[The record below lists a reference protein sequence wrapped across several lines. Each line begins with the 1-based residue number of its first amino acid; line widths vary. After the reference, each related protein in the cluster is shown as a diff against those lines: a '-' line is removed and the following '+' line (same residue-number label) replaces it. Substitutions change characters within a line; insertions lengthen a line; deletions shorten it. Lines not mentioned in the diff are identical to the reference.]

1 MRSYFAT
8 YVEEYRLFFYALD
21 VLALILGVVA
31 FIQPTEIELP
41 DNISYRHTGLYAYSA
56 SAPSEVYQGGKL
68 ESGAA
73 IFPAVSC
80 QVDTHYYYLFNSS
93 EAASL
98 QGTYQ
103 WTAEVSSSNGWKQNI
118 LSLPETSFEGTSL
131 STSVTLDV
139 CAVEQVVQQVESITG
154 VHNYQYFLSL
164 SPNIRVTG
172 EVGGMPLEDVFS
184 APLVFVVE
192 PQQIFLRVE
201 NTESD
206 PLQPTQSGEIVRWS
220 KSVNTL
226 SIFSL
231 RVPVSVARRI
241 ALGGLLLSAIALA
254 FPKLILRG
262 APESDEALMARTKF
276 GQRLVE
282 ISKLSI
288 DASSQFVRVRNLDDL
303 AALADRLGEKV
314 LLQADPGRANYYVLS
329 GRTIYLYQKPMTAP
343 APASASEH
351 ILENQIRRGI
361 KENQFMIYYQPAAS
375 LETGEITHVEALA
388 RWWQP
393 HRELLHMEEFSPQLE
408 QCGLSSLVDSWAL
421 DHICQ
426 QIAIWHKNGLP
437 PHPVEINLSGQFL
450 RASDAAHTILRTL
463 QESGIDPGLINLS
476 IHEKELRSN
485 PLGIISN
492 LRTLGAAGMGIT
504 MDISPKENYKIAYE
518 AVGARRL
525 KLGNRVLRKLDP
537 LQPKD
542 GFIQHCVLW
551 AHTHQMQVNAVGVE
565 TTQQIKYLRQIGCD
579 QAQGDLVSPPLIAQ
593 DLQPYLEHY
602 SKPLYLMDILRRRR
616 LS

>member
-8 YVEEYRLFFYALD
+8 YVEEYHLFFYVLA

-31 FIQPTEIELP
+31 FIQPTEVELP
-41 DNISYRHTGLYAYSA
+41 DNISYQHTGFYAYSA

-139 CAVEQVVQQVESITG
+139 CAMEQVIQQVESITG
-154 VHNYQYFLSL
+154 MHNYQYFLSL

-172 EVGGMPLEDVFS
+172 EVAGMPLEDAIS

-192 PQQIFLRVE
+192 PQQIFLQVD

-206 PLQPTQSGEIVRWS
+206 PLQQIQSGEIVRWS

-231 RVPVSVARRI
+231 SVPVSVARRI
-241 ALGGLLLSAIALA
+241 ALGGLLLSTIALA
-254 FPKLILRG
+254 LLELILRG
-262 APESDEALMARTKF
+262 AESDEALMARTKF

-282 ISKLSI
+282 ISNLSI
-288 DASSQFVRVRNLDDL
+288 DASSQFVQVCNLDDL
-303 AALADRLGEKV
+303 AALADRLSEKV
-314 LLQADPGRANYYVLS
+314 LLQAGPGQANYYVLS
-329 GRTIYLYQKPMTAP
+329 GRTTYLYQKPITAP
-343 APASASEH
+343 VPDAAPEY
-351 ILENQIRRGI
+351 ILEDQIRQGI
-361 KENQFMIYYQPAAS
+361 KENQFMIYYQPAVS
-375 LETGEITHVEALA
+375 LETGKITHVEALV

-393 HRELLHMEEFSPQLE
+393 CRGLLDMEEFSPQVE
-408 QCGLSSLVDSWAL
+408 QCGLRSLVDFWAL
-421 DHICQ
+421 NHICQ
-426 QIAIWHKNGLP
+426 QITLWHKNGLP
-437 PHPVEINLSGQFL
+437 SQPVGINLSGQFL
-450 RASDAAHTILRTL
+450 GASDAAHTILRTL
-463 QESGIDPGLINLS
+463 QESGIDPGLIDLS
-476 IHEKELRSN
+476 IHEKELQSN
-485 PLGIISN
+485 PFGIISN
-492 LRTLGAAGMGIT
+492 LRTLGAVGMGIT
-504 MDISPKENYKIAYE
+504 MDISPKKNYKIAYE

-525 KLGNRVLRKLDP
+525 KLGNMVLRKLDP

-542 GFIQHCVLW
+542 GFIEHCVLW
-551 AHTHQMQVNAVGVE
+551 AHTHQIQVKAVGVE
-565 TTQQIKYLRQIGCD
+565 TMQQLKYLQQIGCD

-593 DLQPYLEHY
+593 DLQPYLEHH
-602 SKPLYLMDILRRRR
+602 SNPLHLMDI
-616 LS
+616 